1 MISSFTSLSLDFLVT
16 EPIKICVIGF
26 ALATMNKTS
35 CSEFLGVSDDET
47 QEPNSGDG
55 DSVPASDAKVGAL
68 ELESKDDVPE
78 DTEAAIGSI
87 ENSQDDDV
95 PPVVYGGDRRSSKVA
110 PGVAETPMPRLVSNL
125 NE

>member
-35 CSEFLGVSDDET
+35 CSQFLGVSDDET

-55 DSVPASDAKVGAL
+55 DSVPAKDAKVGAL
-68 ELESKDDVPE
+68 EPE

-87 ENSQDDDV
+87 ENSQDGDA

-110 PGVAETPMPRLVSNL
+110 PAVVSEVAETPMRQVSNL